1 MEQTIESSE
10 ECLLERHRAC
20 KGEVALVSTAMVTV
34 RVPCQCTCH
43 DERY

>member
-20 KGEVALVSTAMVTV
+20 NGEVSVVSTSMVTV
-34 RVPCQCTCH
+34 RLPCQCTCH
-43 DERY
+43 EDQD